1 MNDKIRKLREQLSKL
16 DKQKFQDII
25 DEGKEITNHDWNKK
39 YAAHARNGF
48 LRFDLERIYELAK
61 PFTNAQQMIDYK
73 GENEE
78 QINSAGRY
86 IQYEKVSR
94 PDWFDDIYEGESLEE
109 CLEIA
114 SKFEDYKE
122 FRESNPRIHQRLFWF
137 LGTKEM
143 KIRLRKLNPNMKFI
157 QNDWTDDEILEVLC
171 EYDTTRELRKDKEN
185 KKFLTK
191 LQVDKGKKY
200 PKSYNHYQTM
210 TIDPKDQKR
219 PKRSNYGQRDPLIQQ
234 YTLEGEL
241 LGEFTW
247 VQIKEMGYNRSTV
260 TGALKNINGQKTAY
274 KYIWKYKN

>member
-1 MNDKIRKLREQLSKL
+1 MKKLPEFKSKPIKGVNEEDWGKLTVGYFNKL
-16 DKQKFQDII
+16 DSR
-25 DEGKEITNHDWNKK
+25 
-39 YAAHARNGF
+39 YASNDF
-48 LRFDLERIYELAK
+48 LLFDLERIYELAK
-61 PFTNAQQMIDYK
+61 PFTNAQQMIDFK
-73 GENEE
+73 GENEKL
-78 QINSAGRY
+78 INSAGRY

-94 PDWFDDIYEGESLEE
+94 PDWFDVIYEAESLEE

-114 SKFEDYKE
+114 SKFDDYKE
-122 FRESNPRIHQRLFWF
+122 FRESNPRIHQRLFWL

-143 KIRLRKLNPNMKFI
+143 KIRLRKLNSNMKFI
-157 QNDWTDDEILEVLC
+157 QTNKTDDEILEILLK
-171 EYDTTRELRKDKEN
+171 YPTTRELRKDKEN

-247 VQIKEMGYNRSTV
+247 AQIKEMGYNRSTV
-260 TGALKNINGQKTAY
+260 TGALKGTNGQKTAY
-274 KYIWKYKN
+274 KFIWKYKV